1 MNSYNEN
8 KISLNRGNILLPV
21 LIIGLITGSFFT
33 GLAVG
38 SDNQKAKSAE
48 ADGVASSLV
57 NTKPESELSEEE
69 AEKVDFSTFWKT
81 WEALEENHIKKG
93 EVPTEERVW
102 SAIQGL
108 TRAYDDPHTVF
119 MPPKEKKE
127 FETEISGQFEG
138 VGMEI
143 GIRDDILT
151 VVAPLQGTP
160 AEKAGIESGD
170 RVIEIDGEPTKDM
183 NVTEAVDFI
192 RGEKGTE
199 VILTVSREGE
209 PEPLE
214 IAITR
219 GVIDI
224 PTIETEKREDGIF
237 VIRLFNF
244 AGQSTKMFEKAMKEF
259 RESDSDKL
267 ILDLRNNPGGYLHAS
282 VEVASYFLPAGDIVL
297 KERFSGERET
307 KVYRSKGHKGFN
319 KNKEMVIL
327 VNQGSASA
335 SEIVTGALGD
345 HGVATIVGSQ
355 TFGKG
360 SVQEVV
366 SITSDTSLKVTIAEW
381 LTPKGY
387 SFEGEGIEPDIEVE
401 ITREDVENELDP
413 QMNKAVEFLLEE

>member
-8 KISLNRGNILLPV
+8 KNYLNKGNLLLPV

-33 GLAVG
+33 GVAIG
-38 SDNQKAKSAE
+38 SEQQKANSAE
-48 ADGVASSLV
+48 ADKASSSLL
-57 NTKPESELSEEE
+57 NMAPETELSKEE
-69 AEKVDFSTFWKT
+69 AEKIDFSTFWKT
-81 WEALEENHIKKG
+81 WKALEENHIKRG
-93 EVPTEERVW
+93 EVSTEDRVW

-108 TRAYDDPHTVF
+108 TRAYDDPNTVF

-127 FETEISGQFEG
+127 FESEISGQFEG

-143 GIRDDILT
+143 GIRDNVLT

-170 RVIEIDGEPTKDM
+170 KIIEIDGEATKDL
-183 NVTEAVDFI
+183 NVSEAVDLI

-199 VILTVSREGE
+199 VVLSISREGE
-209 PEPLE
+209 PELLE
-214 IAITR
+214 IPITR

-224 PTIETEKREDGIF
+224 PTIETEMREDGIF
-237 VIRLFNF
+237 VIKLFNF
-244 AGQSTKMFEKAMKEF
+244 AGKSTEMFEEAMKDF
-259 RESDSDKL
+259 RESGADKL

-282 VEVASYFLPAGDIVL
+282 VEVASYFLPAGEIVL
-297 KERFSGERET
+297 KEQFSDERET
-307 KVYRSKGHKGFN
+307 KVYRSKGYEGFN
-319 KNKEMVIL
+319 GDKEMAIL

-335 SEIVTGALGD
+335 SEIVAGALGD
-345 HGVATIVGSQ
+345 HDVATIVGNQ

-381 LTPKGY
+381 LTPDGH
-387 SFEGEGIEPDIEVE
+387 SFEGEGIEPDVEVDM
-401 ITREDVENELDP
+401 TREDVENELDP
-413 QMNKAVEFLLEE
+413 QMNEAAE